1 MVYAE
6 VTVQEEGRLELND
19 KLEKDLFAVFSDFSR
34 LQEEL
39 VSSIWDLITVSDLN
53 SSYVKEMVASTRES
67 DSYVSN
73 IHIQLENI
81 KASSSEVV
89 QTLQGF
95 TGSLQDGTRSFEK
108 TIQVMKDFVVG
119 LAEMGKQF
127 AEFKLLFQKVEDS
140 TKKITDAVRA
150 IEDIS
155 ELTNLLS
162 INAAIEAARAG
173 EHGKG
178 FKVVASEVKKLAEQ
192 STGLTRN
199 ISGLLEELETSISSS
214 NSRLVQYDQISMSL
228 NRKIAVTQG
237 DLDHTKTSLNEIGSK
252 MNTVVDSADKQS
264 GNIELI
270 YKYVEDL
277 SRSTMLLNATSKHI
291 TNNLGYQDTIINGM
305 KERGGFAAI
314 LAGRQDQLKDALT
327 HTGSSERILRVGHD
341 VAYPPW
347 VYIENGK
354 SAGLSIDIIEK
365 ISAKLGY
372 VIKFIPEQFEV
383 VLKKLINKE
392 VNVILNIGWPNEF
405 FSKMPVISSQ
415 PYAVFEP
422 VAFIHQT
429 GSDKPVNFSTDF
441 IQGKRVAVQT
451 GSYVTE
457 AISPYGCEIVD
468 VKNDIEG
475 MAKLIWKEV
484 DAIITERE
492 VGKYLSHKFFQDE
505 IVPVTDPY
513 KKLDVVMVF
522 HESEQELREK
532 VNSAVI
538 H

>member
-1 MVYAE
+1 M
-6 VTVQEEGRLELND
+6 ELND
-19 KLEKDLFAVFSDFSR
+19 KVEKELFAIFSEFSR

-39 VSSIWDLITVSDLN
+39 ISSVWDLITVSDLN

-67 DSYVSN
+67 DSHVSS

-81 KASSSEVV
+81 KKSSSEVV

-95 TGSLQDGTRSFEK
+95 TGTLQEGTRSFEK
-108 TIQVMKDFVVG
+108 TIQVMEDFVVG

-127 AEFKLLFQKVEDS
+127 ADFKLLFQKVEDS

-199 ISGLLEELETSISSS
+199 ISGLLEELENSISSS
-214 NSRLVQYDQISMSL
+214 NSRLVEYDRISLSL
-228 NRKIAVTQG
+228 NHRIEITQD
-237 DLDHTKTSLNEIGSK
+237 DLNHTKTSLNEIDSN
-252 MNTVVDSADKQS
+252 MHTVVDSADRQS
-264 GNIELI
+264 ENIDLV

-291 TNNLGYQDTIINGM
+291 INNLGYQDTIINGM
-305 KERGGFAAI
+305 KERSGLTASIAH
-314 LAGRQDQLKDALT
+314 RQELLRDSLT
-327 HTGSSERILRVGHD
+327 ETGSSERIIRVGHD

-347 VYIENGK
+347 VFIEDGK

-365 ISAKLGY
+365 ISVKLGY
-372 VIKFIPEQFEV
+372 VVKYIPEQFEV
-383 VLKKLINKE
+383 VVKKLISKE
-392 VNVILNIGWPNEF
+392 ADIILNIGWPNEY

-429 GSDKPVNFSTDF
+429 SSDKPVNYGNDF

-457 AISPYGCEIVD
+457 AISRYNCDIVD

-492 VGKYLSHKFFQDE
+492 VGRYLSHKFFQDE
-505 IVPVTDPY
+505 IIPVTDPY

-522 HESEQELREK
+522 HESDQELRDKINE
-532 VNSAVI
+532 AI
-538 H
+538 MH